1 MASCEVNL
9 LGCFEVGHVL
19 VITAKTTDDCKNF
32 KLNFTNGGLDFPL
45 TIFVNLRLNEIIL
58 NSFLDNAWRESMRCE
73 VQDLH
78 LTPGEF
84 RFYILATEEKLH
96 IALNDAHL
104 CQYEHQ
110 ASVDS
115 IRTIKVSG
123 DLFKVT
129 QVDHRR
135 VYPSAWPMKQERIE
149 PAAFSAEVPM
159 EFFPGVVI
167 TMTMR
172 VTGSSSGSFFVVFYD
187 RATERQLLH
196 VNPRFANKAV
206 VINSMNEKLE

>member
-9 LGCFEVGHVL
+9 MGCFEVGHVL
-19 VITAKTTDDCKNF
+19 VITAKTTEDCKNF
-32 KLNFTNGGLDFPL
+32 KVNLTNGGLDFPL
-45 TIFVNLRLNEIIL
+45 TIFVNLRLNEIIM
-58 NSFLDNAWRESMRCE
+58 NSFLDSQWRESMRCE
-73 VQDLH
+73 VPYMSAGD
-78 LTPGEF
+78 F

-110 ASVDS
+110 SSVDS

-123 DLFKVT
+123 DLEKVT

-135 VYPSAWPMKQERIE
+135 VYPSAWPLKHEKIE
-149 PAAFSAEVPM
+149 TAAFSAECPV

-167 TMTMR
+167 VMTMR
-172 VTGSSSGSFFVVFYD
+172 VTGSSSGSFFIVFYD

-196 VNPRFANKAV
+196 VNPRFAQKAV